1 MKKQLDDK
9 YPKNYTDITP
19 LLKAAENGHFDIVK
33 SLLDDFAKL
42 DWDTQNRHIEILTRT
57 KITPAA
63 KEYAKTI
70 KILQNVMD
78 DQCPQWL

>member
-42 DWDTQNRHIEILTRT
+42 DWDTQGKHIKILET
-57 KITPAA
+57 KQITS